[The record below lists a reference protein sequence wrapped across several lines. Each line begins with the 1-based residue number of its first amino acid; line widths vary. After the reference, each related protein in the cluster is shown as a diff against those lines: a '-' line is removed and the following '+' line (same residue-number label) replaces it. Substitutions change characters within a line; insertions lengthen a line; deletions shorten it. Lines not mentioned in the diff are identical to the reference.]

1 MRAVVIS
8 APGGVEVL
16 ELRDV
21 ARPTPSHAQVLVRVH
36 AAALNRADILQRQG
50 RYPAPADSPADIPG
64 MELAGEVAEIGP
76 GVSRWKVGQRVFGI
90 VGGGAYAEYLV
101 THERLLAEIP
111 DSLSYTEAAAVP
123 EAFITAHDALVT
135 QAQLRASETVLIH
148 ARGERRRPRGGAADA
163 CARRHPVRH
172 GAREGKDRARRR
184 STDSRMAGPPPKSL
198 GELAEHARR
207 WSGGRGMNIVLD
219 LVGGAYFPA
228 SIDAMAPLGRLMII
242 GTMAG
247 RDAHDSAGPRAL
259 LSAHDPRN
267 DAAGPRDR
275 GEDRRDA
282 RVRGRRWCRCSRAVS
297 CAPWSTASFRSR
309 TCAPHT
315 RGWSRTSPIGKSYC
329 ASRERRPHCD
339 RRWRGARWRRAR
351 RRCSRTIAGRAR
363 DHFDGNH
370 FFNEEPFEEQ
380 QPSELARWQLDR
392 HRGAG
397 RTAPP
402 SRSRRRRS
410 EWAAGAARHDGES
423 RDGAAADGFAQHS
436 HGSGVVGEGRARGR
450 SSG

>member
-8 APGGVEVL
+8 TPGGVEVL

-36 AAALNRADILQRQG
+36 AAALNRADSLQRQG

-148 ARGERRRPRGGAADA
+148 AVASGVGLAAVQLTRALGAIPFGTARGKGKIERASEYGLEDGWTAT
-163 CARRHPVRH
+163 
-172 GAREGKDRARRR
+172 EE
-184 STDSRMAGPPPKSL
+184 L

-247 RDAHDSAGPRAL
+247 RDATIPLGRV
-259 LSAHDPRN
+259 LSLRLTI
-267 DAAGPRDR
+267 R
-275 GEDRRDA
+275 GTML
-282 RVRGRRWCRCSRAVS
+282 RGRAIEEKIAATRAFEDQVVPLLARGVVRAVVDREYPLADVRAAHVRMES
-297 CAPWSTASFRSR
+297 NES
-309 TCAPHT
+309 
-315 RGWSRTSPIGKSYC
+315 IGKIVLRVS
-329 ASRERRPHCD
+329 
-339 RRWRGARWRRAR
+339 
-351 RRCSRTIAGRAR
+351 
-363 DHFDGNH
+363 
-370 FFNEEPFEEQ
+370 
-380 QPSELARWQLDR
+380 
-392 HRGAG
+392 
-397 RTAPP
+397 
-402 SRSRRRRS
+402 
-410 EWAAGAARHDGES
+410 
-423 RDGAAADGFAQHS
+423 
-436 HGSGVVGEGRARGR
+436 
-450 SSG
+450 